1 MEVVLIFPYGDDV
14 EEIHFLGR
22 YYTATEF
29 DLVGHC
35 IYIIN
40 MGFFYVLKLF
50 FPQIFVIS
58 MADVIEGSISC
69 PSIAKSGEGD
79 FGMKRGR

>member
-58 MADVIEGSISC
+58 MADVIEGRLKEFVTVHMLLYVDR
-69 PSIAKSGEGD
+69 KSVV
-79 FGMKRGR
+79 